1 MYIYNVYVCTYRYI
15 CTSIYIYAC
24 ITRMCTYIPYICMH
38 AWRNTERY
46 VSEYRCIDVHI
57 CVIAMCIAMQKVT
70 WKHVVAKGEI
80 LRTELLDVLP
90 HLVGLHTLGFRRVNG
105 LEYTHA
111 VQCKLLKLV
120 QRDLILP
127 RTRGVTLYSQQRQPI
142 PEHTSC
148 TLVYKATTH
157 NRIYRRVPRAN
168 LHAHSCYACLAPTK
182 TPTWG
187 GLS

>member
-1 MYIYNVYVCTYRYI
+1 
-15 CTSIYIYAC
+15 
-24 ITRMCTYIPYICMH
+24 
-38 AWRNTERY
+38 
-46 VSEYRCIDVHI
+46 
-57 CVIAMCIAMQKVT
+57 MQKVT

-111 VQCKLLKLV
+111 VQRKLLKLV

-142 PEHTSC
+142 TEHTSC

-157 NRIYRRVPRAN
+157 NRIYRRDASRKSTWSFLLRLPCAHQHTNLGRLVVDADLDALLGGGDGTTVRA
-168 LHAHSCYACLAPTK
+168 LLVDASERCHVRA
-182 TPTWG
+182 
-187 GLS
+187 LSDGQKNSPSTSRQNREDR